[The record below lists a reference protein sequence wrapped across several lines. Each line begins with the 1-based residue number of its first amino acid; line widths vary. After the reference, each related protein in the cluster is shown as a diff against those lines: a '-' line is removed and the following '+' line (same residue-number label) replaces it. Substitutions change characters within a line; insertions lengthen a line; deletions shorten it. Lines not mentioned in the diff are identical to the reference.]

1 MFVHSNQ
8 MLVTENTRIHVS
20 EELLGI
26 WRDKRQLDKNSHEAF
41 GVLIGSQSECESEFW
56 LETCTLPQSQ
66 DSATRTS
73 FNLRA
78 SQHQIVVDSYYESSN
93 GTLGY
98 VGTWHTHPEQSP
110 IPSHVDIADW
120 RKCIER
126 NPDRALLFVIVGQL
140 DMCIFRE
147 SKGTFNCIYKERI
160 DG

>member
-1 MFVHSNQ
+1 
-8 MLVTENTRIHVS
+8 MLVIENTKIHVS

-41 GVLIGSQSECESEFW
+41 GVLIGSQSECASEFW
-56 LETCTLPQSQ
+56 LEICTIPQSQ
-66 DSATRTS
+66 DSATRSS

-78 SQHQIVVDSYYESSN
+78 SQHQHVVDLHFKKSK

-98 VGTWHTHPEQSP
+98 IGTWHTHPENTP

-120 RKCIER
+120 RICIER
-126 NPDRALLFVIVGQL
+126 NPDRTLLFVIIGQM

-147 SKGTFNCIYKERI
+147 YKGTFNCIYKERI